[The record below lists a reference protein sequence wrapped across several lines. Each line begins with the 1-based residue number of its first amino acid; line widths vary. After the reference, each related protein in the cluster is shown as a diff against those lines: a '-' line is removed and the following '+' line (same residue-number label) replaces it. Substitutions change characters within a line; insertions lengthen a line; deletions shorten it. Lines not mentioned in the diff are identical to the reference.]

1 MVKRALCVGINDYP
15 IRGMDL
21 KGCVNDA
28 QDWARALRDHYD
40 FAAGDISVVLNGDAT
55 KRRMMTRLKT
65 LVRNAKRGDVL
76 VFTNS
81 SHGTYL
87 PDEDGDE
94 DRFDE
99 ALCPWD
105 CDDRLIVDD
114 ELRDVFD
121 NLPAGVRLTFISDSC
136 HSGSV
141 TRALPP
147 WATPTDK
154 RRVRFL
160 NPRLLGLPEAAHA
173 RDQRAKSRRRTTRP
187 ESAMKEILV
196 SGCRDTQ
203 YSYDAKIGTHYHGAM
218 TYQRVAGVASE
229 RMGHDVRELGT
240 GHQSAAEGRRLRPE
254 PAVGGQGH
262 GQDAAR
268 VPMSRPKPKAR
279 GRRGPSGPL
288 SGQT

>member
-1 MVKRALCVGINDYP
+1 
-15 IRGMDL
+15 
-21 KGCVNDA
+21 
-28 QDWARALRDHYD
+28 
-40 FAAGDISVVLNGDAT
+40 
-55 KRRMMTRLKT
+55 MTRLKT
-65 LVRNAKRGDVL
+65 LVRNAQRGDVL

-87 PDEDGDE
+87 ADEDGDE

-121 NLPAGVRLTFISDSC
+121 NLPAGVRLTFVTDSC

-147 WATPTDK
+147 WATPADK

-160 NPRLLGLPEAAHA
+160 NPRLLGLPEAARA

-218 TYQRVAGVASE
+218 TYNALQALQGE
-229 RMGHDVRELGT
+229 RLGHDVREVGA
-240 GHQSAAEGRRLRPE
+240 GHQPAAEGRRLRPE
-254 PAVGGQGH
+254 PAARRQGDR
-262 GQDAAR
+262 QDEAR
-268 VPMSRPKPKAR
+268 VPMSRRSRRRAGGEAR
-279 GRRGPSGPL
+279 AAP
-288 SGQT
+288 

>member
-121 NLPAGVRLTFISDSC
+121 NLPAGVRLTVISDSC

-160 NPRLLGLPEAAHA
+160 NLRLLGLPEAARA
-173 RDQRAKSRRRTTRP
+173 RDQRAKSRRRTARP

-218 TYQRVAGVASE
+218 TYSALQALQAS
-229 RMGHDVRELGT
+229 GWDTTYASWVPGIN
-240 GHQSAAEGRRLRPE
+240 RRLK
-254 PAVGGQGH
+254 AGGFDQNPQLEGKAT
-262 GQDAAR
+262 GKTRR
-268 VPMSRPKPKAR
+268 VFR
-279 GRRGPSGPL
+279 
-288 SGQT
+288 